1 MDEDDVKDSKK
12 KLDFSRVG
20 HCGRQDELDI
30 LAELC
35 RRSRRRHKGQ
45 DANPGFLRSNTTGS
59 NAILNPRL
67 LRASTAVSRSLSG
80 NNAGGRF
87 SSTIN
92 SVLIEAESGT
102 GKSALL
108 DALCKEL
115 SSGGVRNG
123 NNGSTT
129 CYCCRGK
136 FEERTAASEPF
147 AAIREAMDALF
158 RALRSGE
165 EGKTGFNPE
174 GLRKALGPDIG
185 ILISVLPNLKSLI
198 LSNDVD
204 VDNTSLTEDE
214 NLVTLDG
221 FGCNMTQMEWRFERL
236 RFAIRALV
244 RFVLQFG
251 HVALVLDDLHWAD
264 PDSMLIIRTLIQ
276 DTTNGR
282 RPHGCFTFVGAAR
295 PLVGYKH
302 LRQLTEDI
310 PRSILAVRGVSRL
323 STNGI
328 SVICCSLLEISKE
341 APTPEIIKL
350 AGILKEKTGG
360 NAFVLFRYLRL
371 LEEKQLIYYDE
382 NPQEHKEHA
391 QWRWDI
397 SRIEKDESVHEN
409 MTKVVADSIASLD
422 ECIKSALIVAAS
434 FGVSHFDLATVV
446 HAVPVLISLSD
457 KDKCKV
463 SSPVIEDTVIAPG
476 RRSVRASMTDFR
488 NSLTKSM
495 MNESIVIELS
505 SQTGPF
511 ADDLDSSNPFVV
523 QQSMREFRRHLSKAV
538 QDGFLV
544 ELSSQGEYKWSH
556 DIIREAFYSLLP
568 EGLARKTLHLE
579 IGRQLRSWMDI
590 QGELGAVAAFSE
602 QQLMLHAVK
611 QLSAGKEVM
620 TDSWELLDLAE
631 LSVQAAE
638 LAAQQSSFS
647 SAMEYLQLGVE
658 CLPSDAWE
666 NHYALKLQVSV
677 AYMRIQYTLAR
688 LNECQESAAEI
699 LDHAKDFKDK
709 RAVYHTIL
717 LSMLQQQRFGD
728 GIDCA
733 ISMLDRELGIKI
745 PRQIILP
752 RAIMAYLTCN
762 RRFKSMSDEDILAI
776 PPAASG
782 STLDASEFFIR
793 IFELA
798 FHGSDDFAAYGLFL
812 GVKMMDFLVEHGSSP
827 VTYMA
832 MVVYAHI
839 AIVFGDF
846 ETSERFHMLGR
857 TLVDRDRGKYP
868 ALALRTVLKHAIS
881 ATMGSLPVQHSVE
894 AMRNAMTQMWALGA
908 LDYVFMDTMDYL
920 RRVFTA
926 GKPLTFV
933 KSECQKHSELLSD
946 YKQSL
951 QWINNAPLHQAV
963 LNFMR
968 RDADK
973 GITDLVGEHMSA
985 ELYIGN
991 NPLAL
996 YHYQFYKLMLC
1007 YHFNDYQGAKAMV
1020 KSFPSD
1026 IWMSGVAFFVPTRIF
1041 YTGLVYAGL
1050 CRTTRSKQIKHRF
1063 RAQAAMKQL
1072 RSWASKGVVNCD
1084 YMHYL
1089 LEAELLACS
1098 GGNVNLAAALKLYDK
1113 AIALVK
1119 ELEILH
1125 HIALANELAG
1135 IFALINGGGSGLA
1148 GSYLMEAVRYF
1159 ELWGCKAKVHDL
1171 KSRYGD
1177 IVILGKA
1184 AKHHPATSLVSSAA
1198 MTVRDEASLEEAAES
1213 PSQRESLPRVPR
1225 SRRRAG
1231 H

>member
-1 MDEDDVKDSKK
+1 MEDSNK
-12 KLDFSRVG
+12 KLDFSRLG
-20 HCGRQDELDI
+20 HCGRREELEK
-30 LAELC
+30 LVELC
-35 RRSRRRHKGQ
+35 RRRRGRSDSQSQG
-45 DANPGFLRSNTTGS
+45 PGLHRSNTTGS
-59 NAILNPRL
+59 RIPNPRYPQ
-67 LRASTAVSRSLSG
+67 TYTDVSRSLTKSNTDG
-80 NNAGGRF
+80 NF
-87 SSTIN
+87 SATVT
-92 SVLIEAESGT
+92 SVVIEAESGT

-108 DALCKEL
+108 DALCNEL
-115 SSGGVRNG
+115 STRGVRNG
-123 NNGSTT
+123 KKSSTA

-147 AAIREAMDALF
+147 AAIREAMGALF
-158 RALRSGE
+158 LSLRSGKE
-165 EGKTGFNPE
+165 SKSGFNPE

-185 ILISVLPNLKSLI
+185 ILISILPNLQSL
-198 LSNDVD
+198 LSSSDAD
-204 VDNTSLTEDE
+204 VDNATKTEDD
-214 NLVTLDG
+214 NLVTFDG
-221 FGCNMTQMEWRFERL
+221 FGNITQMKWRFERL

-251 HVALVLDDLHWAD
+251 CVALVLDDLHWAD
-264 PDSMLIIRTLIQ
+264 PDSMQIIRTLIQ
-276 DTTNGR
+276 DTSNTSGR
-282 RPHGCFTFVGAAR
+282 QSLGCFSFVGASR
-295 PLVGYKH
+295 PLYGFKH

-310 PRSILAVRGVSRL
+310 PRSVLASMRLSRL
-323 STNGI
+323 STNVI
-328 SVICCSLLEISKE
+328 AVICCSLMETSKE
-341 APTPEIIKL
+341 APTPEIIEL
-350 AGILKEKTGG
+350 AANLKEKTGG

-371 LEEKQLIYYDE
+371 LEEKKFIYYDD
-382 NPQEHKEHA
+382 NPQDRNQQA
-391 QWRWDI
+391 RWRWDI
-397 SRIEKDESVHEN
+397 SQIEKDGSVHEN
-409 MTKVVADSIASLD
+409 VKKVLADSIAALD

-434 FGVSHFDLATVV
+434 FGVSQFDLATVV
-446 HAVPVLISLSD
+446 HAVPVLISASYTD
-457 KDKCKV
+457 TCSV
-463 SSPVIEDTVIAPG
+463 PSPVVDEVILPPG
-476 RRSVRASMTDFR
+476 RRSVRVSMTDFR
-488 NSLTKSM
+488 NSLAKSM
-495 MNESIVIELS
+495 EDSFVIELS

-511 ADDLDSSNPFVV
+511 ADDLDCSNPYVV
-523 QQSMREFRRHLSKAV
+523 QQSMKEFRHHLSKAV

-568 EGLARKTLHLE
+568 EGLARKTMHLE

-631 LSVQAAE
+631 LSVHAAE
-638 LAAQQSSFS
+638 LATQQSSFS

-666 NHYALKLQVSV
+666 THYSLKLQVSV
-677 AYMRIQYTLAR
+677 AYTRIQHTLSR
-688 LNECQESAAEI
+688 LDECKEAAAEI
-699 LDHAKDFKDK
+699 LNHAKDFEDK
-709 RAVYHTIL
+709 RAAYHTIL

-728 GIDCA
+728 GISCA

-752 RAIMAYLTCN
+752 QAFMAYLDCN
-762 RRFKSMSDEDILAI
+762 RRLKCLSDEEISAI
-776 PPAASG
+776 PPAADG
-782 STLDASEFFIR
+782 STLDACEFFIR

-798 FHGSDDFAAYGLFL
+798 FHGGDDFATYGLFL
-812 GVKMMDFLVEHGSSP
+812 GVKMMDFLLEHGSYP

-839 AIVFGDF
+839 AVVIGDF
-846 ETSERFHMLGR
+846 ETSERFHRLSR
-857 TLVDRDRGKYP
+857 ALVDRVRKQHP
-868 ALALRTVLKHAIS
+868 ALAWRTELKYAIS

-894 AMRNAMTQMWALGA
+894 LMRNAMTQMWELGA
-908 LDYVFMDTMDYL
+908 LDYVFMDTVDYL

-926 GKPLTFV
+926 GKPLAFV

-951 QWINNAPLHQAV
+951 QLINNSPLHQAV

-968 RDADK
+968 RDADTA
-973 GITDLVGEHMSA
+973 ITDLAGEHLSA
-985 ELYIGN
+985 ELYVRN

-996 YHYQFYKLMLC
+996 FHYQFYKLMLC
-1007 YHFNDYQGAKAMV
+1007 YHFNDYQGAKAIV
-1020 KSFPSD
+1020 KSFPND
-1026 IWMSGVAFFVPTRIF
+1026 IWMSGVAFFVPTRIV

-1050 CRTTRSKQIKHRF
+1050 CRTTSNKKIRHRR

-1072 RSWASKGVVNCD
+1072 RGWANKGVVNCG
-1084 YMHYL
+1084 YMHHL

-1098 GGNVNLAAALKLYDK
+1098 GGKVDFAAALQLYDK
-1113 AIALVK
+1113 AIADVK

-1148 GSYLMEAVRYF
+1148 GSYLMEAVRYY
-1159 ELWGCKAKVHDL
+1159 ERWGCKAKVHDL
-1171 KSRYGD
+1171 NIRYGD
-1177 IVILGKA
+1177 IVILGVT
-1184 AKHHPATSLVSSAA
+1184 AKHHLVTSLDSSA
-1198 MTVRDEASLEEAAES
+1198 TTTIRDDIQSQHEESGTA
-1213 PSQRESLPRVPR
+1213 PWR
-1225 SRRRAG
+1225 SEG